1 MRGSPPSSVL
11 KLGISS
17 GVPSSR
23 LAALLA
29 LHRAKEPETPVS
41 MEEVTSSPD
50 LIEGVKNGRYDIGLV
65 ATTTPADD
73 APLWREELAVAVP
86 DRSPLL
92 RYAAISLGALLS
104 YPLFQYCPL
113 ACEVL
118 FGQEWPVLY
127 GVTSYELM
135 TVMVSA
141 GYGVGIAPPFTHR
154 TVPELGC
161 CDATVGGRLLLDRNA
176 HVPIRAERLARH
188 RAFRQASADDRVVP
202 PSRRGR
208 GPSICWMS
216 SARRTTCTAI
226 SNVSSVTA
234 SIGDWPPNSS

>member
-11 KLGISS
+11 MLGISS

-92 RYAAISLGALLS
+92 RYAAIPLGALLS

-141 GYGVGIAPPFTHR
+141 GYGVGIAPRSRIEQSRSWGVVMRPLADGSYWIGTHMFR
-154 TVPELGC
+154 SE
-161 CDATVGGRLLLDRNA
+161 RNDSPA
-176 HVPIRAERLARH
+176 IERFVKRAQPIA
-188 RAFRQASADDRVVP
+188 
-202 PSRRGR
+202 
-208 GPSICWMS
+208 
-216 SARRTTCTAI
+216 
-226 SNVSSVTA
+226 
-234 SIGDWPPNSS
+234 

>member
-73 APLWREELAVAVP
+73 APLWREELAVAV
-86 DRSPLL
+86 
-92 RYAAISLGALLS
+92 
-104 YPLFQYCPL
+104 
-113 ACEVL
+113 V
-118 FGQEWPVLY
+118 V
-127 GVTSYELM
+127 
-135 TVMVSA
+135 
-141 GYGVGIAPPFTHR
+141 
-154 TVPELGC
+154 
-161 CDATVGGRLLLDRNA
+161 
-176 HVPIRAERLARH
+176 
-188 RAFRQASADDRVVP
+188 FR
-202 PSRRGR
+202 
-208 GPSICWMS
+208 
-216 SARRTTCTAI
+216 
-226 SNVSSVTA
+226 
-234 SIGDWPPNSS
+234 

>member
-92 RYAAISLGALLS
+92 RYAAIPLGALLS
-104 YPLFQYCPL
+104 LVS
-113 ACEVL
+113 VL
-118 FGQEWPVLY
+118 PPGLR
-127 GVTSYELM
+127 
-135 TVMVSA
+135 SA
-141 GYGVGIAPPFTHR
+141 VRSRVARSLRG
-154 TVPELGC
+154 
-161 CDATVGGRLLLDRNA
+161 
-176 HVPIRAERLARH
+176 HV
-188 RAFRQASADDRVVP
+188 V
-202 PSRRGR
+202 
-208 GPSICWMS
+208 
-216 SARRTTCTAI
+216 
-226 SNVSSVTA
+226 
-234 SIGDWPPNSS
+234 

>member
-11 KLGISS
+11 MLGISS

-73 APLWREELAVAVP
+73 APLWREELAVAVSP
-86 DRSPLL
+86 IAPPCSAMPRSPL
-92 RYAAISLGALLS
+92 GHS
-104 YPLFQYCPL
+104 YPIPCFSIAP
-113 ACEVL
+113 
-118 FGQEWPVLY
+118 WPAKCCSVKSGPFVY

-141 GYGVGIAPPFTHR
+141 GYGVGIAPRSRIEQSRSWGVVMRPLADGSYWIGTHMFR
-154 TVPELGC
+154 SE
-161 CDATVGGRLLLDRNA
+161 RNDSPA
-176 HVPIRAERLARH
+176 IERFVKRAQTIA
-188 RAFRQASADDRVVP
+188 
-202 PSRRGR
+202 
-208 GPSICWMS
+208 
-216 SARRTTCTAI
+216 
-226 SNVSSVTA
+226 
-234 SIGDWPPNSS
+234 

>member
-50 LIEGVKNGRYDIGLV
+50 LIEGVKNGRYDIGFV

-92 RYAAISLGALLS
+92 RYAAIPLGALLP

-118 FGQEWPVLY
+118 FDQEWPVLY
-127 GVTSYELM
+127 RVKSYELM

-141 GYGVGIAPPFTHR
+141 GYGVGIAPRSRIEQSRSWGVVMRPLADGSYWIGTHMFR
-154 TVPELGC
+154 SERN
-161 CDATVGGRLLLDRNA
+161 DAPAIERFVKRAQTIASCNPPDEGGGRR
-176 HVPIRAERLARH
+176 
-188 RAFRQASADDRVVP
+188 SA
-202 PSRRGR
+202 G
-208 GPSICWMS
+208 
-216 SARRTTCTAI
+216 
-226 SNVSSVTA
+226 
-234 SIGDWPPNSS
+234 